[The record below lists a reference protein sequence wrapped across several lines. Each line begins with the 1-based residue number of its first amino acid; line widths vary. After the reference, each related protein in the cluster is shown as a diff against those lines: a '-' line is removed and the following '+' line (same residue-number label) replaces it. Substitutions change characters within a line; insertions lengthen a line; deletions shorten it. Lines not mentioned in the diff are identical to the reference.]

1 MIGVNRMMKAIS
13 SFAAMAACAIAF
25 GGVASAAPSSHP
37 HGAYAGKRPIKF
49 PANHG
54 SPVQLLSADAIA
66 QRENLLLKP
75 NGGSLKSSVL
85 QTYATLVRT
94 PNTAQRLD
102 TDPLRDVYV
111 VTSSLPNGLLTRHA
125 KWSRATVVSVYDAAT
140 GTLLQRAVSGAI
152 SRSFAPRRP

>member
-1 MIGVNRMMKAIS
+1 MRRTLVLL
-13 SFAAMAACAIAF
+13 SFVAAMAACAIAF

-111 VTSSLPNGLLTRHA
+111 VTSSL
-125 KWSRATVVSVYDAAT
+125 SRGTVTELSPELRIVKSVRIAPAA
-140 GTLLQRAVSGAI
+140 RAVAGVVW
-152 SRSFAPRRP
+152 